1 MPPMPKPVYKN
12 SNNNPEIQN
21 RNISIANRNNS
32 NRKLQSDSNL
42 TNINHMT
49 FTVSS
54 ESKWTGQIGVQ
65 IEMSLF
71 LVEWIFF

>member
-1 MPPMPKPVYKN
+1 MPKPVYKN

-54 ESKWTGQIGVQ
+54 ESK
-65 IEMSLF
+65 
-71 LVEWIFF
+71 